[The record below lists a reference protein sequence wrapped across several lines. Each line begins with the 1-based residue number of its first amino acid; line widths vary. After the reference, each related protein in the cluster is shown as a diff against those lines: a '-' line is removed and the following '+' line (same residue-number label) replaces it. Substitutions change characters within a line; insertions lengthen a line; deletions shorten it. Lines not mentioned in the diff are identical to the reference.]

1 MCLNLPGTFHKIA
14 FTTQTFMNQYDLLP
28 IPPED
33 QARFRRYV
41 TVGLIAIASV
51 LLFCALSCKEQQ
63 EQPSIQGAWT
73 SVTYPANQYF
83 FYEGVLEIHSV
94 VLGQTIWEKW
104 FVYEQDRNSG
114 ALEIRNQSGVYFKG
128 SVSFNAMGDTAIM
141 QPDSG
146 LNILLSKW

>member
-1 MCLNLPGTFHKIA
+1 
-14 FTTQTFMNQYDLLP
+14 MNQYDMIP

-33 QARFRRYV
+33 QARVRRYISIAI
-41 TVGLIAIASV
+41 IAIASV

-63 EQPSIQGAWT
+63 EQASIEGAWT

-83 FYEGVLEIHSV
+83 FHRNTLEIHSV
-94 VLGQTIWEKW
+94 VFGQTIWEKW
-104 FVYEQDRNSG
+104 FIYEHDQTNG

-128 SVSFNAMGDTAIM
+128 SVSFNANGDAATM